1 MVYPLPKAINFLK
14 ALVSV
19 KKIKK
24 SNFIIRIVNLEPL
37 FQRANELL
45 RASKFNFNSGFYEI
59 AAIAAVESLY
69 LLLNATLIRIGA
81 DIPWYL
87 DFDGLFRVISR
98 YSNDDRIAEIRIKER
113 DIISLLDDIKIRLGY
128 SIPLELNEKD
138 TEKLIK
144 FAERIFDL
152 LWGDLLKS

>member
-1 MVYPLPKAINFLK
+1 M
-14 ALVSV
+14 
-19 KKIKK
+19 
-24 SNFIIRIVNLEPL
+24 NLEPL

-59 AAIAAVESLY
+59 AAIAAEESLY
-69 LLLNATLIRIGA
+69 LMLNATLIKLGA

-98 YSNDDRIAEIRIKER
+98 YSHDDRLSEIRIKER
-113 DIISLLDDIKIRLGY
+113 DIIRLLDDIKIRLGY

-138 TEKLIK
+138 IEKLITFSEK
-144 FAERIFDL
+144 MFDL
-152 LWGDLLKS
+152 LWRNFLKS